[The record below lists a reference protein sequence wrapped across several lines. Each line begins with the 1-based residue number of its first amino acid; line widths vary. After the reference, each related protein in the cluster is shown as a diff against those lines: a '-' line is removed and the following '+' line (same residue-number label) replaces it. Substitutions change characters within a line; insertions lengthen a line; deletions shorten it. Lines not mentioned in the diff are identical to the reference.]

1 MGAYQNPEQVKDY
14 TMDVAKAWSNAT
26 NTVVE
31 GIVKLGDQKTN
42 FYEAKI
48 KEYNENKVEVKKVQ
62 QGLYKTM
69 DQMTQGYEGADFR
82 KTFDADVQM
91 YADISLRLANK
102 TSTDEAQDM
111 KDLAQIEGVI
121 GLTKKGIELQMSYI
135 PNFKKKYALGS
146 LPGGF
151 DAVQAMDDKGNSL
164 INHFQSLDG
173 GIPAKKDIKILRD
186 ERGMPIDVQFLSKGN
201 LGGKSW
207 EGAVNASAL
216 KKSNDFGV
224 DVIPDIPDQSKIL
237 GEQLAATNLVQKVN
251 VTDPQTGV
259 TTPKI
264 IGPADNFYTP
274 TMEKSG
280 KSVGGMINEQ
290 KVGKFNKTQ
299 YIEKLKEDEV
309 FKSNI
314 QALIANPQKAAAL
327 MNSSGFRPSTD
338 TAEYK
343 ASDYFNPSPTQTK
356 VLADRLAEYYA
367 SQQPKERLML
377 NELGQPVTMQRKMS
391 PEESIDERIS
401 IELEKA
407 PWKEGD
413 KEKIIK
419 TSTGI
424 IKVIRDSKDPEKYT
438 YTIKAK

>member
-14 TMDVAKAWSNAT
+14 TMDIANAWANAT
-26 NTVVE
+26 NKAVE

-186 ERGMPIDVQFLSKGN
+186 ERGMPIDVQFLSEGT
-201 LGGKSW
+201 LGDKSW
-207 EGAVNASAL
+207 KGAVNASAL

-237 GEQLAATNLVQKVN
+237 GEQLAATNLVQKIN
-251 VTDPQTGV
+251 VTNTDGTV
-259 TTPKI
+259 TPKI
-264 IGPADNFYTP
+264 IGPADNFYIQKMKP
-274 TMEKSG
+274 SG
-280 KSVGGMINEQ
+280 KGVGGMINEQ
-290 KVGKFNKTQ
+290 KVGEFNKTE
-299 YIEKLKEDEV
+299 YIKSLKEDEV

-327 MNSSGFRPSTD
+327 MNSSGFRPSAD

-343 ASDYFNPSPTQTK
+343 ASDYFNPSSEQTQ

-377 NELGQPVTMQRKMS
+377 NELGQPITMQRKMS
-391 PEESIDERIS
+391 TEESIDERIS
-401 IELEKA
+401 IELEKT
-407 PWKEGD
+407 PWKKDD

-424 IKVIRDSKDPEKYT
+424 IKVIRNSKDPEKYT